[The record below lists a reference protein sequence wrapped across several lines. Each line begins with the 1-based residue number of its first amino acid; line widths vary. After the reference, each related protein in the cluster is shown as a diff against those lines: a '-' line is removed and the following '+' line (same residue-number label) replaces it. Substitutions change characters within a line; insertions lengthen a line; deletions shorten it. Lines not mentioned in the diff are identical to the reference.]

1 MRAQTIKPIEKRAAA
16 MSPIKCQSV
25 RAPRNPIVL
34 RDSAISSSDIHAT
47 TKSPRFSRHRV
58 PWAIAPSHARW
69 PWPSARRISRPY
81 RAAFYAQRRRPHQ
94 RVSTRSIL
102 THSLTP
108 PSLALSHH
116 GINHKQIAAR
126 NIIAASHQRRVD
138 DAANCSISVT
148 FNSVSPN
155 AIGSFSIYRLE
166 SPVTRRGVRPTEPHQ
181 HSVDGPAGPTVIS
194 PACANR
200 VLCPT
205 VPVDYDPLTTEL

>member
-1 MRAQTIKPIEKRAAA
+1 MPRKTALHAKMIVTKPSTVPLVSSSMGTPVASKSKPRAKRSSAGFSSVLHSGGHEPQHNSDDRKHRRQRGRRLTMAMMAQTIKPINKRAAA

-69 PWPSARRISRPY
+69 PWPSARRISRPS
-81 RAAFYAQRRRPHQ
+81 RAAFYAQRHRPHQ
-94 RVSTRSIL
+94 RASTRSVL

-116 GINHKQIAAR
+116 GIKHKQIATR
-126 NIIAASHQRRVD
+126 NIIARR
-138 DAANCSISVT
+138 A
-148 FNSVSPN
+148 
-155 AIGSFSIYRLE
+155 E
-166 SPVTRRGVRPTEPHQ
+166 K
-181 HSVDGPAGPTVIS
+181 
-194 PACANR
+194 
-200 VLCPT
+200 VLP
-205 VPVDYDPLTTEL
+205 